1 VLFWATHA
9 GAELDLLVVHG
20 RRRLG
25 FEFKRTSTRR
35 RRRAMH
41 VAMADLGLDRLD
53 VISPGEETFAMGE
66 RMRVVGLRRLLIDVE
81 PL

>member
-1 VLFWATHA
+1 
-9 GAELDLLVVHG
+9 
-20 RRRLG
+20 
-25 FEFKRTSTRR
+25 
-35 RRRAMH
+35 MH